1 MAMTQRKQAVI
12 SIASKPFPA
21 IGCGRDASISE
32 IYGEDVF
39 NIKTMK
45 DFLPKPVYKA
55 LLATIHNGETI
66 DATIA
71 DDVANAM
78 KRWAISKGASHYTH
92 WFQPLTGSTAEK
104 HDSFIE
110 PDSEGGVMLN
120 FSGKTL
126 IQGEPDA
133 SSFPSGGIRA
143 TFEARGYTAW
153 DPTSPAFIKRDDKG
167 ATLCIPTAFCS
178 YTGEALDKKTPLL
191 RSMQAVSE
199 QAKRVLACFG
209 EKLQERIVATLGPEQ
224 EYFLIDKEIY
234 MARPDLIQTGRTLF
248 GNTPPKHQQLDDH
261 YFGSIKMRVLNFMA
275 EVDETL
281 WKLGI
286 PAKTRHNEV
295 APAQFEL
302 APMFEELNLGVD
314 HNMLVMETL
323 RKVAE
328 KHGLCCLLHEKPFA
342 GVNGS
347 GKHNNWSL
355 STSSLGNLLDP
366 GQNPHEN
373 AKFLTFL
380 CAVIQAVDTHSDL
393 LRASVAGAGNDHRLG
408 ANEAPPAIISI
419 FLGEQLTDVIEQLE
433 KGPAKS
439 TKSGGTMQIGV
450 DTLPVMPRDATDR
463 NRTSP
468 FAFTGNKFEFRAV
481 GSTQSCAGP
490 NIVLNTIVAEALD
503 EIATKL
509 EKAKKADFNK
519 ELQAV
524 LQSIIKKHKRIIFN
538 GDNYTEAW
546 VKEAKKRG
554 LPNLKKTPEALKALL
569 DPKAEKL
576 FAKYNV
582 LSKTELHSRYE
593 VYTES
598 YETTIMIEGELAL
611 EIAKTMILP
620 VAIKQQSMIS
630 DSLLKLKEVGV
641 QSGVT
646 SLKICIELIGNL
658 IDDLCAATDKLEKAV
673 ASDAT
678 AKIIAAMEELRTA
691 VDGLEKEVDDVIWP
705 LPKYG
710 EMLFIY

>member
-1 MAMTQRKQAVI
+1 MSFRKDAVAN
-12 SIASKPFPA
+12 IAARSFPKV
-21 IGCGRDASISE
+21 GSEREESISD

-39 NIKTMK
+39 NIRTMK
-45 DFLPKPVYKA
+45 DYLPKPVYKA
-55 LLATIHNGETI
+55 LLSTIRNGSTI
-66 DATIA
+66 DAAIA

-78 KRWAISKGASHYTH
+78 KRWALSKGASHYTH

-110 PDSEGGVMLN
+110 PDSDGGVMLN

-133 SSFPSGGIRA
+133 SSFPSGGIRV

-167 ATLCIPTAFCS
+167 STLCIPTAFCS

-199 QAKRVLACFG
+199 QAKRVLTCFG
-209 EKLQERIVATLGPEQ
+209 DEINERVSGTLGAEQ
-224 EYFLIDKEIY
+224 EYFLIDKELY
-234 MARPDLIQTGRTLF
+234 LARPDLIQTGRTLF
-248 GNTPPKHQQLDDH
+248 GNVPPKHQQLDDH
-261 YFGSIKMRVLNFMA
+261 YFGAIKPRVLNYMA
-275 EVDETL
+275 EVDESL
-281 WKLGI
+281 WRLGI

-302 APMFEELNLGVD
+302 APMYEEINLGVD
-314 HNMLVMETL
+314 HNMLVMEVL
-323 RKVAE
+323 QKVAT
-328 KHGLCCLLHEKPFA
+328 KHGLACLMHEKPFA

-347 GKHNNWSL
+347 GKHNNWSIGVEG
-355 STSSLGNLLDP
+355 SNLLDP

-373 AKFLTFL
+373 ARFLTVL
-380 CAVIQAVDTHSDL
+380 CAVIQGVDRHADL
-393 LRASVAGAGNDHRLG
+393 LRSAVACAGNDHRLG

-419 FLGEQLTDVIEQLE
+419 FLGEQLKDVIDQLE
-433 KGPAKS
+433 VGA
-439 TKSGGTMQIGV
+439 TKSSKAAGTMQIGV

-490 NIVLNTIVAEALD
+490 NVVLNTIVAESLD

-509 EKAKKADFNK
+509 EKLKKQDFNK
-519 ELQAV
+519 GLQTI
-524 LQSIIKKHKRIIFN
+524 LQDIIKKHKRVVFN
-538 GDNYTEAW
+538 GDNYAEAW
-546 VKEAKKRG
+546 VEEAERRG
-554 LPNLKKTPEALKALL
+554 LPNLRKTPEALKALL

-576 FAKYNV
+576 FKKYKV
-582 LSKTELHSRYE
+582 LSETELHSRYE
-593 VYTES
+593 VYNEG
-598 YETTIMIEGELAL
+598 YETTIMIEGETSL

-620 VAIKQQSMIS
+620 VAIQQQTLIAKNI
-630 DSLLKLKEVGV
+630 LKLQDVGV
-641 QSGVT
+641 SAGVDVQKIRLEVIGKDIDLLCKSADKLNASIVGNST
-646 SLKICIELIGNL
+646 SDIIENMELIR
-658 IDDLCAATDKLEKAV
+658 K
-673 ASDAT
+673 
-678 AKIIAAMEELRTA
+678 A
-691 VDGLEKEVDDVIWP
+691 VDGLEKEVDDAIWP
-705 LPKYG
+705 LPKYA